1 MTPERLQQ
9 LTRIALET
17 AEEAATWVL
26 SAHRTKVS
34 TSEKGRADLVTEFD
48 VQSERL
54 IRRRLRERTPE
65 LAVVGEEEGGRPEGP
80 TWYCDPI
87 DGTTNFVH
95 GHPFFCVS
103 IGLMEDGVPLAGA
116 VVAPALGLRWHGF
129 EGGHAYRNGEPCGVS
144 DTLVLSEALISTGFH
159 PMSAQSRPGDNVD
172 SFRRVL
178 PHVRGIRRCGA
189 AALDL
194 CMVADGTYDA
204 YWERRL
210 NAWDTAAGA
219 AIVLA
224 AGGTV
229 TNLSGAPADLSIG
242 HVLASNGHVH
252 EAVLA
257 LLPETEEG

>member
-1 MTPERLQQ
+1 MAPDQLEQ
-9 LTRIALET
+9 LTQIALET
-17 AEEAATWVL
+17 AEEAAELVMR
-26 SAHRTKVS
+26 AYRTEFS
-34 TSEKGRADLVTEFD
+34 SSEKGRADLVTEYD
-48 VQSERL
+48 IQSERL
-54 IRRRLRERTPE
+54 IRRRLAERSPG
-65 LAVVGEEEGGRPEGP
+65 LPIVGEEEGGSPDGP

-103 IGLMEDGVPLAGA
+103 IGLLERGAPRCGA
-116 VVAPALGLRWHGF
+116 VVAPALGLRWYGTV
-129 EGGHAYRNGEPCGVS
+129 GGSAQRNGEPCRVS
-144 DTLVLSEALISTGFH
+144 ETLVLSEALIATGFH
-159 PMSAQSRPGDNVD
+159 PMSAQTQPGDNVD

-194 CMVADGTYDA
+194 CMVADGTYEA
-204 YWERRL
+204 YWERKL

-224 AGGTV
+224 AGGRLTD
-229 TNLSGAPADLSIG
+229 LRGADADLSAG
-242 HVLASNGHVH
+242 HILASNGHVH

-257 LLPETEEG
+257 LLPEAEEA